1 MKNEAWPD
9 FVTGSDDAEATRT
22 AGGERTGWETVVFE
36 LDDDEIQELL
46 SGLSSAFSTAAD
58 AP

>member
-9 FVTGSDDAEATRT
+9 FVTGSDDAETTRT
-22 AGGERTGWETVVFE
+22 ATSERTGWETVVFE
-36 LDDDEIQELL
+36 LDDDEIQDLL
-46 SGLSSAFSTAAD
+46 SALSSAFSTAAD